1 MRICIS
7 CKKPLLT
14 RHQIKFCSNK
24 CQSGYRYKVY
34 VEQWKK
40 GEVSGGAGINT
51 KILSGYLRTYLF
63 DKYDNKCSICG
74 WSKKNQFS
82 NKIALEI
89 DHIDG
94 NSENNSEGNLRLLCP
109 NYHSLT
115 PYFKNL
121 NKGNGREWR
130 LRMLHGRKI

>member
-7 CKKPLLT
+7 CKKHLST

-24 CQSGYRYKVY
+24 CQSGYRLRTFVD
-34 VEQWKK
+34 QWKK
-40 GEVSGGAGINT
+40 GQVSGDVGINT
-51 KILSGYLRTYLF
+51 KILSGYLRRYLF
-63 DKYDNKCSICG
+63 DKYNDSCSKCG
-74 WSKKNQFS
+74 WSKKNKFS
-82 NKIALEI
+82 NRIALEI

-94 NSENNSEGNLRLLCP
+94 NADNNSEKNLRLLCP
-109 NYHSLT
+109 NCHSLT

-130 LRMLHGRKI
+130 RRILREKNN